1 MFTYETYKLLHLVGL
16 ILVFLGFGGLLLGS
30 RDADADAPPS
40 RMAMILHGV
49 GMLVMLVAGFGV
61 LARMSISWSW
71 PWPGWVFAKFGAWL
85 LIGALPVLYKR
96 RLVPPIVVLVIAI
109 AIGVTAA
116 WIAIN
121 KPF

>member
-30 RDADADAPPS
+30 RDADAPPS

-61 LARMSISWSW
+61 LARMSISW

-96 RLVPPIVVLVIAI
+96 RLVPSIVVLVFAI
-109 AIGVTAA
+109 AIGATAA